1 MVVVAVSGV
10 GIVGVA
16 AGAFF
21 LLSPR
26 GFSGS
31 LSWID
36 DAIFGIL
43 GPKLTRPRPCVVV
56 VVVGVVGVAEDP
68 LLVYNYR

>member
-1 MVVVAVSGV
+1 MMERRKKERLWWRCRV

-21 LLSPR
+21 LLPPR

-31 LSWID
+31 LS
-36 DAIFGIL
+36 
-43 GPKLTRPRPCVVV
+43 
-56 VVVGVVGVAEDP
+56 
-68 LLVYNYR
+68 

>member
-21 LLSPR
+21 LLPPR
-26 GFSGS
+26 GFSGC
-31 LSWID
+31 I
-36 DAIFGIL
+36 
-43 GPKLTRPRPCVVV
+43 
-56 VVVGVVGVAEDP
+56 
-68 LLVYNYR
+68 